1 MTMDELLRELTD
13 KGASD
18 LHLSTGEPPALRL
31 HGDLTRLERDR
42 LGAAD
47 VQTLVES
54 IMNPGQQAFF

>member
-1 MTMDELLRELTD
+1 MTMDELLREMTE

-31 HGDLTRLERDR
+31 HGDLMRLERER

-47 VQTLVES
+47 VQALVES
-54 IMNPGQQAFF
+54 IMKIGRAHV